1 MRLDPAARSESSC
14 DARRDDWNALN
25 IPELRSAGFR
35 VPVPATS
42 CDPEYMAE
50 DLAFATR
57 SLSNAI
63 ITAKLAMRVSDS
75 MQVSGTDREK
85 SQITTD
91 VQES

>member
-1 MRLDPAARSESSC
+1 M
-14 DARRDDWNALN
+14 
-25 IPELRSAGFR
+25 
-35 VPVPATS
+35 PVPATF

-75 MQVSGTDREK
+75 MQVSGTEHGK

-91 VQES
+91 VQEYQSN

>member
-1 MRLDPAARSESSC
+1 M
-14 DARRDDWNALN
+14 
-25 IPELRSAGFR
+25 
-35 VPVPATS
+35 PVPATS

-75 MQVSGTDREK
+75 MQVSGTDRGK

-91 VQES
+91 VEKF